1 MTVLSVILTL
11 LLLFAPLIPTFWAI
25 QDIPKRKFI
34 SSKRK
39 IIWFVTV
46 STVPFFGALGYLIF
60 ERKKTEPIVY
70 MPENNT

>member
-11 LLLFAPLIPTFWAI
+11 LLLFVPLIPTFWAI

-34 SSKRK
+34 SPKRK
-39 IIWFVTV
+39 IIWFFTV
-46 STVPFFGALGYLIF
+46 STIPFFGALVYLIF

-70 MPENNT
+70 MTGNNA